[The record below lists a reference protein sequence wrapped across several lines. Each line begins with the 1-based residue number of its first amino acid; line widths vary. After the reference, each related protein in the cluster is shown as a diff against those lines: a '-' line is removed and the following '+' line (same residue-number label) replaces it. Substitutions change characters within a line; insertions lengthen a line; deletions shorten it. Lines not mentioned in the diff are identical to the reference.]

1 MPRDVFVTGG
11 TGYIGRRLSAA
22 LLQRGHRV
30 RVLTRPA
37 SAGRVPDGAR
47 AVMGDALDAGSF
59 LADLGPDDTLVH
71 LVGTPHP
78 SPAKAAEFRRVD
90 LPSIEASVTAASAA
104 GVAHLV
110 YVSVAHPAPVMA
122 AYIAVRSAGE
132 AAIARAR
139 LTATVLR
146 PWYVLGPGHW
156 WPVVLLPIYGI
167 FRLLPRTRVGAG
179 RLGLVTI
186 RQMIEALV
194 RAVEMPPPAG
204 TIRIVDVPG
213 IRRKSAN
220 QTWSDFTKMEKSD
233 QV

>member
-37 SAGRVPDGAR
+37 SAGHVPDGAR
-47 AVMGDALDAGSF
+47 AVMGDALDATSF
-59 LADLGPDDTLVH
+59 VADLGPGDTLVH

-78 SPAKAAEFRRVD
+78 SPATAAEFRRVD
-90 LPSIEASVTAASAA
+90 LPSIEASVTAALAA

-110 YVSVAHPAPVMA
+110 YVSVARPAPVMA

-167 FRLLPRTRVGAG
+167 FRLLPRTREGAE

-204 TIRIVDVPG
+204 TVRIVEVPG
-213 IRRKSAN
+213 IRAGN